1 MAKMEQKRA
10 IHDPTLTQG
19 QRIDTFHT
27 PSKLIPSGS
36 AGATRLQ
43 LALQPG
49 LEWAPHLKESTSWTS
64 LASFL
69 EYA

>member
-1 MAKMEQKRA
+1 MAKMEQERV
-10 IHDPTLTQG
+10 IHDTYDTIIYYPTLIQG

-49 LEWAPHLKESTSWTS
+49 LEWALTHD
-64 LASFL
+64 
-69 EYA
+69 